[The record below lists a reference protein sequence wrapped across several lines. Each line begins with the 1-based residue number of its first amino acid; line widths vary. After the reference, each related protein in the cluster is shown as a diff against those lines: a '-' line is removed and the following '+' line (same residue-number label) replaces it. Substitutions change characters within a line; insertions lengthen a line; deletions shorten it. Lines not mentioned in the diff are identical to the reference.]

1 MTIIPTPWVMA
12 LVFVVFLILVY
23 GLNRI
28 LYKPLLSFME
38 AREASIKKDGEGID
52 CNNSEI
58 IKLHKE
64 AEDIIQAAKIEANAI
79 KSKAKENAKIS
90 SEARIAQKRDEL
102 NLKYREFVENLEGE
116 KEQLKTSLL
125 TQIPLFKEEL
135 KIKLG
140 KLL

>member
-38 AREASIKKDGEGID
+38 AREASIKKDSEGID

-90 SEARIAQKRDEL
+90 SEARIVQKRDEL

>member
-64 AEDIIQAAKIEANAI
+64 AEDIIQAAKIEANSI